1 MEKQESR
8 RQWLK
13 RKLLSRYRLVILNEE
28 SFEEQLYFRLTRL
41 NVIIITTFLFSLFFG
56 GTIAL
61 VAYTQIREYIPGYA
75 STKMKKQANEN
86 ALRLDSLIIAYEQS
100 NKQLGAIR
108 NVLTG
113 NLSMDELKESGITP
127 DSQTNVIRTI
137 PKRSK
142 QDSLLRNLVEQE
154 DKYSVVANST
164 SKVDFVLYPPAQGSV
179 SQAFDPVN
187 KHYAV
192 DIVLNENAP
201 VKAVAAGT
209 VIFSEYTAD
218 TGYVIILE
226 HAYGLLSAY
235 KHNANLSKT
244 QGETVEAGEVIATA
258 GNTGE
263 YSTGYHLHFEL
274 WSDGF
279 PMDPQNFIDFSQN

>member
-41 NVIIITTFLFSLFFG
+41 NVIIITTFLFTLFFS

-61 VAYTQIREYIPGYA
+61 VAYTPIKEYIPGYA

-113 NLSMDELKESGITP
+113 NLNVDELKDPAITP

-164 SKVDFVLYPPAQGSV
+164 SKVDFVLYPPAQGSI

-279 PMDPQNFIDFSQN
+279 PMNPENFIDFSQN

>member
-113 NLSMDELKESGITP
+113 NLSMDELKDSGITP
-127 DSQTNVIRTI
+127 DSTN
-137 PKRSK
+137 KCNSNDSK
-142 QDSLLRNLVEQE
+142 KKQARLLAQE
-154 DKYSVVANST
+154 
-164 SKVDFVLYPPAQGSV
+164 
-179 SQAFDPVN
+179 
-187 KHYAV
+187 
-192 DIVLNENAP
+192 
-201 VKAVAAGT
+201 
-209 VIFSEYTAD
+209 
-218 TGYVIILE
+218 
-226 HAYGLLSAY
+226 LSRARRQVFC
-235 KHNANLSKT
+235 S
-244 QGETVEAGEVIATA
+244 
-258 GNTGE
+258 
-263 YSTGYHLHFEL
+263 S
-274 WSDGF
+274 
-279 PMDPQNFIDFSQN
+279 